1 MLTGTQ
7 LDGTF
12 RMDSGGSDVGQV
24 GGVSTFSEWSVMSQW
39 SCIKIPPDVPLEV
52 AALLGCGVPTGW
64 GSAVNAAG
72 IEPGGVVLVI
82 GVGGVGGHTPRGPPP
97 PRAPRVIAPYPPAPE
112 RTAAPHLG

>member
-72 IEPGGVVLVI
+72 LEPGEGVLVI
-82 GVGGVGGHTPRGPPP
+82 GVGGVGVKPVQGPPP
-97 PRAPRVIAPYPPAPE
+97 AQGAQANRLDPARAERHARPRL
-112 RTAAPHLG
+112 T